1 MPWFLMKMSAKK
13 MNWYSVT
20 FSNTDWNRRLW
31 NNETHQK
38 KLIWMIIQWRCNT
51 KFELTSRTFKNG
63 LGFQNIQ
70 KWKYLVYTIDVAGV
84 DCVCIFTTPEGDWL
98 FLTATGNQLR
108 FERDVDGVARR
119 ILKIEASQSVVCGAS
134 N

>member
-1 MPWFLMKMSAKK
+1 MKMSAKK
-13 MNWYSVT
+13 KWIDIQWHSATQIEIEDY
-20 FSNTDWNRRLW
+20 
-31 NNETHQK
+31 ETMKLTKK